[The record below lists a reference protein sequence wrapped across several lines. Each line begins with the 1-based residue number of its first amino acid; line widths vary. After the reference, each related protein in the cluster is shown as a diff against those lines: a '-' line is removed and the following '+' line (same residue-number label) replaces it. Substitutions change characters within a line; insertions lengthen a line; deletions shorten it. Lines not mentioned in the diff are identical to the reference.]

1 MYHFVV
7 PLFGRVLGNVL
18 HVYVDIALHRSLI
31 KRLNDVILAVRQFIV
46 GDRGLSKFRVS
57 SE

>member
-7 PLFGRVLGNVL
+7 PRFGRVLGNVL

-46 GDRGLSKFRVS
+46 GDKGLSMFRIS